1 MARKR
6 IDLPFDDDSGTAAF
20 LVRTAQL
27 QGKCAR
33 KSAFTGTRGR
43 FRSSDIGSN
52 WAGFLSGS
60 ATDA

>member
-43 FRSSDIGSN
+43 FQVKRHWQQLGGLPLRIRY
-52 WAGFLSGS
+52 
-60 ATDA
+60 